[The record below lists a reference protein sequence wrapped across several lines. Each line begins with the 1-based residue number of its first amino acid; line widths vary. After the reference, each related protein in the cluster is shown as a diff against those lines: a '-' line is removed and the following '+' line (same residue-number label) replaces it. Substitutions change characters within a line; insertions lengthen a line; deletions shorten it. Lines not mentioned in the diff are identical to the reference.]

1 MKLKKTSAKSS
12 FTRTTHKF
20 EELLNED
27 LPRSREVKEYKK
39 KIDEQ
44 LQQVMILLT
53 ELFVLYEQSKNL
65 DGQNRV
71 VDEME
76 KIDTEYSNIMN
87 QAKEY
92 LYNRKDESS
101 SIAGTV
107 PSKVRRLQQD
117 EIDAQE
123 KIKEIEREF
132 KQKQEELEL
141 QRTELEKKYKME
153 RQVLDEKL
161 ASEGKKFEL
170 SKKEVPVI
178 LIQSNQNK
186 FMIILSAG
194 KRYS

>member
-12 FTRTTHKF
+12 FTRTRHKF

-27 LPRSREVKEYKK
+27 LPSRREVKEYKK

-76 KIDTEYSNIMN
+76 KIDTEYSNIMD

-92 LYNRKDESS
+92 LYNQKDESS
-101 SIAGTV
+101 SITGTV
-107 PSKVRRLQQD
+107 QSKVRRLQQD

-123 KIKEIEREF
+123 KIKEI
-132 KQKQEELEL
+132 
-141 QRTELEKKYKME
+141 
-153 RQVLDEKL
+153 
-161 ASEGKKFEL
+161 
-170 SKKEVPVI
+170 
-178 LIQSNQNK
+178 
-186 FMIILSAG
+186 
-194 KRYS
+194 